1 MPVKLTH
8 FSIEGLHGNRNFN
21 IPIIDNRLIL
31 VGENGMGKSTV
42 ANFIF
47 FCLTQ
52 LWDRMVTYDFAA
64 VNFTIN
70 SQEIALTKKDIML
83 LSGFE
88 PSSERSRRFRAEV
101 PNRVMH
107 EMRLILQENDPFRL
121 IDDPRFVEQL
131 AIQNNIAPSIL
142 LDYLFNMVSV
152 SSEEKPISDKLRNI
166 IKKLNSAVTE
176 QILYL
181 PTYRRIEK
189 ELKFI
194 FPRLDIEDMRHRS
207 RMLPRRRGEE
217 AYLELVE
224 FGMQDV
230 EQLIKE
236 KMLSLKE
243 ELRRDLNNLT
253 GNYLREVIQGAY
265 GRVKTAALRD
275 LEPQTISDIFNRV
288 GESLLSENEKESL
301 REILSKIDQ
310 GEKLKDKDKV
320 VAHFLTRLIELHKRQ
335 QDNEKSVQ
343 EFVRVCNAYL
353 KGKELAFDNSKFEI
367 HVTQTVTTQEPN
379 ANKSQDLEMISLS
392 SGEKQIVSLFS
403 HVYLSGKRG
412 YFVVIDEP
420 ELSLSVPW
428 QRRFLP
434 DILNSGKCNGLI
446 AVTHSPFIFEN
457 DLDQYAHS
465 LDEYMVV
472 NS

>member
-21 IPIIDNRLIL
+21 IPIVDNRLIL

-70 SQEIALTKKDIML
+70 SQEISLTKKDIML

-88 PSSERSRRFRAEV
+88 PSSERLRHLRVDVPSRLLQEV
-101 PNRVMH
+101 KRIV
-107 EMRLILQENDPFRL
+107 QENDPFSLLNDTRL
-121 IDDPRFVEQL
+121 VEQL
-131 AIQNNIAPSIL
+131 ANQYSIPPSIL
-142 LDYLFNMVSV
+142 FDYLLNVV
-152 SSEEKPISDKLRNI
+152 SSEEKSISDKLRNDVE
-166 IKKLNSAVTE
+166 KLNDAVTE

-207 RMLPRRRGEE
+207 RMLSRRKGEE
-217 AYLELVE
+217 SYLELVE

-253 GNYLREVIQGAY
+253 GNYLREVIKGAY
-265 GRVKTAALRD
+265 VRVKTDTLRN
-275 LEPQTISDIFNRV
+275 LAPQIINDIFNRV
-288 GESLLSENEKESL
+288 GESLLSDNEKESL

-353 KGKELAFDNSKFEI
+353 KGKELVFDNSKFEI
-367 HVTQTVTTQEPN
+367 HVINTIINKTSS
-379 ANKSQDLEMISLS
+379 ANKPHDLEMISLS

-457 DLDQYAHS
+457 ELDRYAHS

-472 NS
+472 N

>member
-1 MPVKLTH
+1 MAVKLTH
-8 FSIEGLHGNRNFN
+8 FSIEGLHGTRNFN
-21 IPIIDNRLIL
+21 IPIVDNRLIL

-70 SQEIALTKKDIML
+70 SQDIALTKKDIML
-83 LSGFE
+83 LTGFN
-88 PSSERSRRFRAEV
+88 PSSERLKRLQTGISSRILDEI
-101 PNRVMH
+101 
-107 EMRLILQENDPFRL
+107 RLIVRENGSIRLLEDTRL
-121 IDDPRFVEQL
+121 IEQL
-131 AIQNNIAPSIL
+131 AVQHNIPPSIL
-142 LDYLFNMVSV
+142 YDYVLSILSA
-152 SSEEKPISDKLRNI
+152 SSDEKSISERLRNTL
-166 IKKLNSAVTE
+166 KKLNAAVTE

-194 FPRLDIEDMRHRS
+194 FPKLDIEDVRYRS
-207 RMLPRRRGEE
+207 RTIPRHKGEQP
-217 AYLELVE
+217 YLELVE

-243 ELRRDLNNLT
+243 ELRRDLNSLT

-265 GRVKTAALRD
+265 GRVKPAVLRN
-275 LEPQTISDIFNRV
+275 LEPQTINDIFNRV

-301 REILSKIDQ
+301 REILNKIDHQ
-310 GEKLKDKDKV
+310 ETLKDKDKV
-320 VAHFLTRLIELHKRQ
+320 VAHFLTRLIDLHKRQ
-335 QDNEKSVQ
+335 QENEKSVQ

-353 KGKELAFDNSKFEI
+353 KGKELVFDNSKFEI
-367 HVTQTVTTQEPN
+367 HLVQN
-379 ANKSQDLEMISLS
+379 AASQLSVESSPPKLEMMMLS

-403 HVYLSGKRG
+403 HMYLSGKRG

-428 QRRFLP
+428 QKRFLP

-457 DLDQYAHS
+457 ELDLYAHS

-472 NS
+472 N

>member
-21 IPIIDNRLIL
+21 IPIVDNRLIL

-70 SQEIALTKKDIML
+70 SQDIALTKRDIIL
-83 LSGFE
+83 LSGFD
-88 PSSERSRRFRAEV
+88 PSSERLRHLRADVPSRLLQEV
-101 PNRVMH
+101 RRIV
-107 EMRLILQENDPFRL
+107 QENDPFRL
-121 IDDPRFVEQL
+121 LDDTRLVEQL
-131 AIQNNIAPSIL
+131 ANQHSIPPSIL
-142 LDYLFNMVSV
+142 LDYLFNMVSIT
-152 SSEEKPISDKLRNI
+152 SEEKPKSEKLRHI

-207 RMLPRRRGEE
+207 RMLSRRKGE
-217 AYLELVE
+217 ASYLELVE

-265 GRVKTAALRD
+265 VHVKTTALRD
-275 LEPQTISDIFNRV
+275 LEPQTINDVFNRV

-301 REILSKIDQ
+301 REILGKIDQ
-310 GEKLKDKDKV
+310 GEKLKDKNKV

-367 HVTQTVTTQEPN
+367 HVTQTVTSQTEN
-379 ANKSQDLEMISLS
+379 ANKPQDLEMISLS
-392 SGEKQIVSLFS
+392 SGEKQIISLFS

-434 DILNSGKCNGLI
+434 DILNSGKCSGLI

-457 DLDQYAHS
+457 ELDRYAHS

-472 NS
+472 N